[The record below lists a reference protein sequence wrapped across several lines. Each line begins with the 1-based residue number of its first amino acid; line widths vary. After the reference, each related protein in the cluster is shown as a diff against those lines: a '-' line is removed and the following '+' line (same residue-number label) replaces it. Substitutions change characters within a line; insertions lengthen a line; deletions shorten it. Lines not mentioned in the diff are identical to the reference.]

1 MKVDER
7 FLNPAGIVQGGFI
20 AAMLD
25 SAMGAS
31 AVTGAGKKNISVAN
45 TEMKVS
51 FLRPAKL
58 GSTLTCTAQVLK
70 PGSVISFLEAK
81 VIDESGLLIATASS
95 SYLIKERSE

>member
-25 SAMGAS
+25 SAMGAR

-81 VIDESGLLIATASS
+81 VTDEAGQLIATASS